1 MKRPFLQFAI
11 QKIESLFQKGKDNP
25 TLMRQIKNEL
35 EHRKSKRSKILEN
48 RIDAKIVITDL
59 DNFDKEQAAT
69 ESKSLEEKRI
79 PDEKS
84 GTFDSTVN
92 SDISE
97 KSDINIEDLLRSI
110 KLRDFAKTYD
120 VPVRVKN
127 VIIEEANF
135 IKFETVYDFISSS
148 KTDRIGLIELPNF
161 GQKSLTDLSKSIDK
175 FVCEKTGKSIDKYPI
190 KELLSH
196 QVICKNIKK
205 FNSIEDLINF
215 LIDKVLNDREKNITK
230 FRKTETLEKIGG
242 KYKITRERVR
252 QIEKNIIKKL
262 RFGISL
268 EDVSTSRDNFQCE
281 IDSYF
286 FNNNNF
292 IMEGQAKKIYKEM
305 PREIILY
312 IKIVND
318 NLTIFLNEHY
328 SYNASYLGWS
338 KDKNTSVNSYIVIDD
353 SHVSLDDAVRK
364 SDWPITLSQLEVLM
378 SLPGNVILSKINQSK
393 NYNVRLLHS
402 DKIITPIKIS
412 KRNRIMYVLRRRRG
426 AMKLLEIVNDYVDL
440 FKADI
445 TKHYVSNTL
454 ALMKDALIVDKG
466 TYNLYENI
474 SINNDEIESVRN
486 KTETFLLEKQKYTS
500 SKIILRY
507 LKEVY
512 NNEYLRILNGHFLLG
527 ILQDDDRFDC
537 QRGLMIGLTSS
548 KFDAINT
555 DQTTEVIKL
564 MNRQGKPLNTEYIV
578 NSMSSYRQVSKDNI
592 KNLLEA
598 KNELFYCSAPGEF
611 YLIDKKND
619 IKSTTESENTISNT
633 FRKQRKKKRL
643 LKMASM
649 LSNENKE

>member
-1 MKRPFLQFAI
+1 MNKKTNFLKTSI
-11 QKIESLFQKGKDNP
+11 QKIRFLFGRETDYRSTILHNKITIGTKKIEDFNDELQVDQKVNSNAKNVVLLKQKDVEGSANITQKEVQQDP
-25 TLMRQIKNEL
+25 VDNNDVSDQRPYLMHVISTLEALFHDNQDNVVVLRNIKDEL
-35 EHRKSKRSKILEN
+35 TCRKTKRAGLLKEEVQKHIDGTIDISSEVSKVTEAEVLE
-48 RIDAKIVITDL
+48 K
-59 DNFDKEQAAT
+59 
-69 ESKSLEEKRI
+69 KRFVN
-79 PDEKS
+79 EKS
-84 GTFDSTVN
+84 CTFNSTVN
-92 SDISE
+92 RDISE
-97 KSDINIEDLLRSI
+97 KSDVE
-110 KLRDFAKTYD
+110 
-120 VPVRVKN
+120 
-127 VIIEEANF
+127 
-135 IKFETVYDFISSS
+135 
-148 KTDRIGLIELPNF
+148 
-161 GQKSLTDLSKSIDK
+161 
-175 FVCEKTGKSIDKYPI
+175 
-190 KELLSH
+190 
-196 QVICKNIKK
+196 
-205 FNSIEDLINF
+205 
-215 LIDKVLNDREKNITK
+215 
-230 FRKTETLEKIGG
+230 
-242 KYKITRERVR
+242 
-252 QIEKNIIKKL
+252 
-262 RFGISL
+262 
-268 EDVSTSRDNFQCE
+268 
-281 IDSYF
+281 
-286 FNNNNF
+286 
-292 IMEGQAKKIYKEM
+292 
-305 PREIILY
+305 
-312 IKIVND
+312 
-318 NLTIFLNEHY
+318 
-328 SYNASYLGWS
+328 
-338 KDKNTSVNSYIVIDD
+338 IDD
-353 SHVSLDDAVRK
+353 SHVSLNDAVRK

-378 SLPGNVILSKINQSK
+378 SLPGNVIIRKINQSK

-402 DKIITPIKIS
+402 DKIITPKKIS

-445 TKHYVSNTL
+445 AKHYVSNTL

-555 DQTTEVIKL
+555 DQTTEIIKL
-564 MNRQGKPLNTEYIV
+564 MNHQGKPLKTEYIV

-619 IKSTTESENTISNT
+619 IKSTKESENTISNT
-633 FRKQRKKKRL
+633 LRKQRKKKRL

-649 LSNENKE
+649 LSNEKKE